1 MDPEAL
7 ILNTPT
13 QDILSMKLTTHY
25 FKEASPEHTER
36 TLDYVE
42 EFLSEHPEIEHV
54 LVASTQGDTGLAASR
69 KFSNHKCV
77 VVSHQTG
84 FVMDNEN
91 EMQESIRKEIEKNG
105 ASVLTCTHAFAGVD
119 RGIRKQFG
127 TWTTA
132 EFFAVVYRTFGQ
144 GTKVCA
150 EIALMAADAG
160 LVPVDADVVT
170 IAGTGRGADTAWV
183 VQPANTN
190 KFPEL
195 RMRGCIV
202 KPLDF

>member
-1 MDPEAL
+1 
-7 ILNTPT
+7 
-13 QDILSMKLTTHY
+13 MKLMTNY
-25 FKEASPEHTER
+25 FKQASSDHTER
-36 TLDYVE
+36 TLDVVE
-42 EFLSEHPEIEHV
+42 KFLGANPDIQHV
-54 LVASTQGDTGLAASR
+54 VVASTQGDTGLAASR
-69 KFSNHKCV
+69 RYNNHKCI

-91 EMQESIRKEIEKNG
+91 EMQESIRKEIENNG

-160 LVPVDADVVT
+160 LVPVDKNIVA

-195 RMRGCIV
+195 KMRGCIA

>member
-1 MDPEAL
+1 
-7 ILNTPT
+7 
-13 QDILSMKLTTHY
+13 MKIETHY
-25 FKEASPEHTER
+25 FKNASSEHTKR
-36 TLDYVE
+36 TLNCVQKFLKKNPEVE
-42 EFLSEHPEIEHV
+42 HIV
-54 LVASTQGDTGLAASR
+54 VASTQGDTGLTAAK
-69 KFSNHKCV
+69 KFSDHKCV

-84 FVMDNEN
+84 FVMYNEN
-91 EMQESIRKEIEKNG
+91 EMHESIRKEIESKG

-132 EFFAVVYRTFGQ
+132 EFFAVVYRTLGQ

-160 LVPVDADVVT
+160 LVPVDKDVVT

-183 VQPANTN
+183 VQLANTN

-195 RMRGCIV
+195 KMRGCIA